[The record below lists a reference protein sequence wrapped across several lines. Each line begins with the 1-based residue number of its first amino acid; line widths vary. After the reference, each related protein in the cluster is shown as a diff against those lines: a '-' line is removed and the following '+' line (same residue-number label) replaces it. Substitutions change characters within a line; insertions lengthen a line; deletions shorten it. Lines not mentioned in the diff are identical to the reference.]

1 MQALRNHFP
10 PFLLCLLALCVL
22 AVSGCSVINSG
33 QKEEPAVPAAPP
45 EPAFKVSGDFSDI
58 RLPRQLNQNQDESFV
73 VRAGGEI
80 TGILVYSGGIRPEE
94 AVSFFLDNMPADAWN
109 LVSIL
114 KSARTMMLFK
124 KENRYCVIQVDS
136 TFLGKTEAIV
146 WVAPANAKAG
156 EGNEP
161 KTFE

>member
-94 AVSFFLDNMPADAWN
+94 AVSFF
-109 LVSIL
+109 
-114 KSARTMMLFK
+114 
-124 KENRYCVIQVDS
+124 NRYCVIQVDS